1 MFTLGYARNFVAGGT
16 REAYRPRLCRYWRP
30 QESRGRTMSSQPPEP
45 KSSTE
50 AGNATAAVPSLA
62 LTYLDI
68 PGLAEPIRLVRAH
81 LHH

>member
-1 MFTLGYARNFVAGGT
+1 
-16 REAYRPRLCRYWRP
+16 
-30 QESRGRTMSSQPPEP
+30 MSSQPPEP
-45 KSSTE
+45 KSAE
-50 AGNATAAVPSLA
+50 AGNATAAVPSLT